1 MKKSLFV
8 VVALLLGMGGMAL
21 AQQESAP
28 APKQG
33 QGVQKRIMPHR
44 GGVAEKL
51 KLTDDQKAQ
60 MRKVNADI
68 EKKLIPIE
76 SKIRLARIDMRELM
90 GAEKPDRSAIE
101 KKMKEVSDLEYQ
113 VKIINLDRMLTV
125 KGILTPE
132 QLKIWKDRPMGPRR
146 GILRRI
152 WEGPGPFGPQR
163 MHRGA
168 VEEAPRPVQE

>member
-8 VVALLLGMGGMAL
+8 VVTLLLGMGGMAL
-21 AQQESAP
+21 AQQEPAP
-28 APKQG
+28 APRQG
-33 QGVQKRIMPHR
+33 QGVQRRMMIHR
-44 GGVAEKL
+44 GEVGGRL
-51 KLTDDQKAQ
+51 NLTDDQKAQ

-68 EKKLIPIE
+68 EKKLIPVQ
-76 SKIRLARIDMRELM
+76 SKIKLARIDLRELM

-101 KKMKEVSDLEYQ
+101 KKMKEVSDLQYQ

-132 QLKIWKDRPMGPRR
+132 QLKIWKDRPMGMRG
-146 GILRRI
+146 GILERI
-152 WEGPGPFGPQR
+152 RGWLGRLGPQR

-168 VEEAPRPVQE
+168 VEEAPAPVQE